1 VTGQEEPS
9 TSPPGEPPQAG
20 PSPAEPSRAEPPPLA
35 GPVGPLE
42 IIGRGLDVNV
52 AASSDVRRVAIL
64 IGLLALA
71 AAGPIVALELAA
83 SGLIGAPS
91 SDGPYS
97 DIVALQGRLNAARI
111 LVELS
116 ALIGIGCVIALAIDS
131 QLLAVHVI
139 ASRATG
145 RAFSLRPALEVV
157 RIRFWR
163 LARANILV
171 GLILFI
177 PRAVIERILAP
188 RGIALQSQSV
198 VQVILDIILSVPFAY
213 LATWILLG
221 QVGAREAVRRSW
233 RLARSRPS
241 LALVIAI
248 VNVAFQTIA
257 LVALGSAA
265 EILVR
270 IADALGLDHATGL
283 GIVPLGA
290 LLALAIVATGSLVM
304 TIAALTV
311 GPQVV
316 AFLRLTGTDGGLV
329 ALHDPDNPFATPRVE
344 PLVSRPMKIALVVEA
359 VLAALAF
366 FQLT

>member
-1 VTGQEEPS
+1 VTGQDSAGTEPS
-9 TSPPGEPPQAG
+9 IE
-20 PSPAEPSRAEPPPLA
+20 RPPLA
-35 GPVGPLE
+35 GPVGALE
-42 IIGRGLDVNV
+42 IIGRGLDLNV

-71 AAGPIVALELAA
+71 AAGPIVAFLLAA
-83 SGLIGAPS
+83 SGGVGGLTV
-91 SDGPYS
+91 DGQYV
-97 DIVALQGRLNAARI
+97 DIVALQGRVDTARI
-111 LVELS
+111 LAGLS
-116 ALIGIGCVIALAIDS
+116 TWIGIGCFIALAIDS

-145 RAFSLRPALEVV
+145 RPFSLRPALEVV

-171 GLILFI
+171 GVILVV
-177 PRAVIERILAP
+177 PRAVLERILAP

-198 VQVILDIILSVPFAY
+198 VQVVLDVILSVPFAY

-241 LALVIAI
+241 LALVIAV

-265 EILVR
+265 DILIR
-270 IADALGLDHATGL
+270 IAGALGLDRATGL

-290 LLALAIVATGSLVM
+290 LVALAIIAAGSLVM

-316 AFLRLTGTDGGLV
+316 AFLRLTGTDGGLA

-344 PLVSRPMKIALVVEA
+344 PLVTRPMKIALAIEA
-359 VLAALAF
+359 VLAALAL
-366 FQLT
+366 FQLR

>member
-1 VTGQEEPS
+1 VTGQDSAGTEPS
-9 TSPPGEPPQAG
+9 IE
-20 PSPAEPSRAEPPPLA
+20 RPPLA
-35 GPVGPLE
+35 GPVGALE
-42 IIGRGLDVNV
+42 IIGRGLDLNL

-71 AAGPIVALELAA
+71 AAGPIVVLLLLLAA
-83 SGLIGAPS
+83 GDRAAGLAL
-91 SDGPYS
+91 DGQYV
-97 DIVALQGRLNAARI
+97 DIVALQARTNTAQV
-111 LVELS
+111 LAELS
-116 ALIGIGCVIALAIDS
+116 LWVGIGCFIALAIDS

-145 RAFSLRPALEVV
+145 RPFSLRPALEVV

-163 LARANILV
+163 LARANTLV
-171 GLILFI
+171 GVILFI
-177 PRAVIERILAP
+177 PRAVLERILAP

-198 VQVILDIILSVPFAY
+198 VQVVLDVILSVPFAY

-241 LALVIAI
+241 LALVIAV

-265 EILVR
+265 DILVR
-270 IADALGLDHATGL
+270 IAGALGLDRASGL

-290 LLALAIVATGSLVM
+290 LLALAIVAAGSLVM
-304 TIAALTV
+304 TIAALIV

-316 AFLRLTGTDGGLV
+316 AFLRLTGMDGGLA

-344 PLVSRPMKIALVVEA
+344 PLVSRPMKIALVIEA
-359 VLAALAF
+359 VLAALAL
-366 FQLT
+366 FQLR

>member
-1 VTGQEEPS
+1 MTGEE
-9 TSPPGEPPQAG
+9 GA
-20 PSPAEPSRAEPPPLA
+20 AAEPPAQAPALA

-42 IIGRGLDVNV
+42 IIGRGLDLNV
-52 AASSDVRRVAIL
+52 AASGDVRRVAIL

-83 SGLIGAPS
+83 SGLFGEPSFDGAYP
-91 SDGPYS
+91 
-97 DIVALQGRLNAARI
+97 DIVALQGRINAARI
-111 LVELS
+111 LAEVS
-116 ALIGIGCVIALAIDS
+116 TWIGIGCVIALAIDS
-131 QLLAVHVI
+131 QLLAVHLI

-145 RAFSLRPALEVV
+145 RVFSLRPALEVV
-157 RIRFWR
+157 RLRFWR

-171 GLILFI
+171 GLILFV

-188 RGIALQSQSV
+188 RGITLQSQSV

-283 GIVPLGA
+283 GVVPLGG

-316 AFLRLTGTDGGLV
+316 AFLRLTGTDAGLA
-329 ALHDPDNPFATPRVE
+329 ALHDPDNPFATPRIE
-344 PLVSRPMKIALVVEA
+344 PLVSRPMKVALMIEA

-366 FQLT
+366 VQLR